1 MLQNKF
7 MTKEKSS
14 AKLNIEK
21 LDFETAMSKLEEIV
35 EKLGGGKVNLEEMV
49 DLYEQGISLKQYC
62 DKKLSDAKMKVEI
75 LVKKESAN

>member
-35 EKLGGGKVNLEEMV
+35 EKLGGG
-49 DLYEQGISLKQYC
+49 
-62 DKKLSDAKMKVEI
+62 
-75 LVKKESAN
+75 